1 MRFPFNLLA
10 VLLLSL
16 ASGVLAVGQDDQG
29 DGGQNAPDGSS
40 KASDRPY
47 SIEIIE
53 FQFDGSDGADL
64 SADELVE
71 SFPQMKRDGKLKRA
85 ETVRFFIS
93 DQRVSFVTFG
103 KQISLPTGVQS
114 AGSGQPAAQQVTQFE
129 IGTTA
134 EAKLVSAGKGQVS
147 LMLAY
152 RSSRLADESTDSP
165 GVVILSNKMET
176 ELVFELGK
184 TRLLAG
190 TSADPNM
197 YVLVTV
203 SQ

>member
-1 MRFPFNLLA
+1 MLA
-10 VLLLSL
+10 GLLLSL

-29 DGGQNAPDGSS
+29 DGTQEASEGTG
-40 KASDRPY
+40 KANDRPY

-53 FQFDGSDGADL
+53 FQLDASDGADL
-64 SADELVE
+64 SSDELIA

-85 ETVRFFIS
+85 ETIRFFVS

-103 KQISLPTGVQS
+103 KEISLPTGVQS
-114 AGSGQPAAQQVTQFE
+114 AGPGQSAARQVTQFE

-165 GVVILSNKMET
+165 GVVILSNTMET

-184 TRLLAG
+184 TRLLGG
-190 TSADPNM
+190 TSANPNM